1 MSGLLNDPT
10 MAPDFLVLLG
20 AWNTTHINTSI
31 SCLAFSWSIILKLY
45 IFIFKCYASS
55 INSPVEKAAHEQAY
69 IHSTTACSIFN
80 KCLLRIYTNIPRAVK
95 EGKFPSYTI
104 RKTLTQHKQSLSLVS
119 AHYTNPL
126 WFWWGDHV
134 TTTVQ
139 LLHIV
144 LTYTRRRDAPD
155 PSGSLM
161 QSEG

>member
-31 SCLAFSWSIILKLY
+31 SCLAFPWNIILKLY
-45 IFIFKCYASS
+45 ISIFKCYASP

-104 RKTLTQHKQSLSLVS
+104 RQTLTQHKQSLSLAS
-119 AHYTNPL
+119 AHHWPTVVLVGGPCHN
-126 WFWWGDHV
+126 HSAA
-134 TTTVQ
+134 TTYS
-139 LLHIV
+139 IDI
-144 LTYTRRRDAPD
+144 YKEERCSWP
-155 PSGSLM
+155 
-161 QSEG
+161 